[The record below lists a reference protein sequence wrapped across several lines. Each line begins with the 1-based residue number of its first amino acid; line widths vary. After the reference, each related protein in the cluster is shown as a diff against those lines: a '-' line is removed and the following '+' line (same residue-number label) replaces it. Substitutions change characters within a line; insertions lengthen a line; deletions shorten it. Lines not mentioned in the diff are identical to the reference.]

1 MDSQDRPSIVVATHG
16 HCFDG
21 MCSAAL
27 FTRLAKLRIAE
38 GASLQVSRLW
48 IRARAGGRESGHLRG
63 PRERDLGFSLR
74 QERQAHLVFRPSR
87 HRVRLRPKSAPIS
100 SGTAAST
107 NSTTPHYGSCTKL
120 IYDVSRER
128 FGLEDSPDIVELVR
142 WADIIDAARFPNA
155 EMAVLRADPA
165 MWLMTV
171 VENYGDDGFLSRI
184 VPRLLTEPL
193 EEIARSPEIMTKW
206 LPLRDAHLAFV
217 DKVKAKS
224 QEMGRVVYVDLT
236 NEVIDVVGK
245 FVTYA
250 LFPKSVYS
258 VMVSRGRIALQDLG
272 GVQPLER
279 LRAPSTTSPGSASVT
294 AAAATQS
301 SAPSR
306 SPNDFERAKQIGL
319 EITAELNR

>member
-1 MDSQDRPSIVVATHG
+1 MNPAIFEGQENAILDFRYAKSDKLTWYFDHHATAFASPEERADFEQD
-16 HCFDG
+16 
-21 MCSAAL
+21 
-27 FTRLAKLRIAE
+27 
-38 GASLQVSRLW
+38 
-48 IRARAGGRESGHLRG
+48 GGKHKFY
-63 PRERDLGFSLR
+63 D
-74 QERQAHLVFRPSR
+74 AD
-87 HRVRLRPKSAPIS
+87 
-100 SGTAAST
+100 
-107 NSTTPHYGSCTKL
+107 YGSCTKL

-171 VENYGDDGFLSRI
+171 VENYGDDGFLTRI

-193 EEIARSPEIMTKW
+193 EEIARSEEIMTKW

-217 DKVKAKS
+217 DKVKEKS

-236 NEVIDVVGK
+236 SEVIDVVGK

-258 VMVSRGRIALQDLG
+258 VMVSRGKSRCKISVGYNPWSGSERQHDISQDLPALRRRRPRSRRRHRAPP
-272 GVQPLER
+272 QR
-279 LRAPSTTSPGSASVT
+279 LRTRQTNRPRNHRRAQQTLARGAPMHL
-294 AAAATQS
+294 
-301 SAPSR
+301 
-306 SPNDFERAKQIGL
+306 D
-319 EITAELNR
+319 